1 MLELKGDLRLV
12 PADLVGRRLH
22 PFLLLVGEARPGLII
37 SDCASQQSRQQQKE
51 GLSSPQSAW
60 RRWAMVKCLTDFSCW
75 ETIAKLAPIGTA
87 LIVLIQA
94 IIALVAS
101 GGPLLISRRQ

>member
-51 GLSSPQSAW
+51 GLSSPQSDW
-60 RRWAMVKCLTDFSCW
+60 RKRAMVKCLSDFRCW
-75 ETIAKLAPIGTA
+75 ETIAKLHAICTA
-87 LIVLIQA
+87 LIVLDAA
-94 IIALVAS
+94 IIAIDAMCV
-101 GGPLLISRRQ
+101 